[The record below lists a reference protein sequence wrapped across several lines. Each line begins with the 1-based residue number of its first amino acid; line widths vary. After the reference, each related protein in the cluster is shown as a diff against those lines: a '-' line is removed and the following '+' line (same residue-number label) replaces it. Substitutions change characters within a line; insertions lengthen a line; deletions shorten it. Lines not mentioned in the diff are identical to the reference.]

1 MAHLERP
8 TDPDFLEELC
18 RQMRRDILR
27 MVYGAQ
33 SGHPGGSLGCVEFF
47 ATLFFRFLEYSPSE
61 FDADGL
67 NEDVFILSNGH
78 ISPVYYST
86 LARAGYFPV
95 EELATF
101 RKLDSRLQGHPATHE
116 RLPGIRIATG
126 SLGQGVSVAVG
137 AALAKRL
144 NEDQHRVF
152 ALAGDGELQEG
163 QIWEALLFAA
173 HHHVDNLI
181 LTVDLNYKQID
192 GDTRDVLSTDD
203 LFSKFIAFNW
213 QVIDLFNGN
222 DLLAVRSTLQTALMQ
237 TGKGRPVAILM
248 RTVMGCGVDFME
260 NDYNWH
266 GKAPNAE
273 QFARAMAQLPETKLG
288 DY

>member
-1 MAHLERP
+1 MAYLDRP
-8 TDPDFLEELC
+8 TDPQFLDELC

-27 MVYGAQ
+27 MVYGVQ

-47 ATLFFRFLEYSPSE
+47 ATLFFQFLEHNPE
-61 FDADGL
+61 AFDMDGH
-67 NEDVFILSNGH
+67 NEDIFILSNGH
-78 ISPVYYST
+78 ISPVYYSV
-86 LARAGYFPV
+86 LARSGYFPI

-101 RKLDSRLQGHPATHE
+101 RKLNSRLQGHPATHE
-116 RLPGIRIATG
+116 GLPGVRVATG

-144 NEDQHRVF
+144 NGDPHRVF
-152 ALAGDGELQEG
+152 VLTGDGELQEG

-173 HHHVDNLI
+173 HNKVDNLI
-181 LTVDLNYKQID
+181 LTVDLNFKQID
-192 GDTRDVLSTDD
+192 GDTRDVLSTNE
-203 LFSKFIAFNW
+203 LVSKFLAFNW
-213 QVIDLFNGN
+213 QVIDLFSGN

-237 TGKGRPVAILM
+237 SGKGRPVAILM
-248 RTVMGCGVDFME
+248 RTKMGNGVDFME
-260 NDYNWH
+260 NDFNWH

-273 QFARAMAQLPETKLG
+273 QFARAMAQLPETSLG

>member
-1 MAHLERP
+1 MAHLDRP
-8 TDPDFLEELC
+8 ADPQFLDELC

-27 MVYGAQ
+27 MVYGVQ

-47 ATLFFRFLEYSPSE
+47 ATLFFQFLEHNPAA
-61 FDADGL
+61 FDMDGL

-78 ISPVYYST
+78 ISPVYYSV
-86 LARAGYFPV
+86 LARSGYFPV

-101 RKLDSRLQGHPATHE
+101 RKLNSRLQGHPATHE
-116 RLPGIRIATG
+116 GLPGVRVATG

-144 NEDQHRVF
+144 NGDPHRVF
-152 ALAGDGELQEG
+152 VLSGDGELQEG

-173 HHHVDNLI
+173 HNKVDNLI
-181 LTVDLNYKQID
+181 LTVDLNFKQID
-192 GDTRDVLSTDD
+192 GDTREVLSTNE
-203 LFSKFIAFNW
+203 LVSKFLSFNW

-222 DLLAVRSTLQTALMQ
+222 DLLTVRSTLQTALMQ
-237 TGKGRPVAILM
+237 TGKDRPVAILM
-248 RTVMGCGVDFME
+248 RTAMGYGIDFME
-260 NDYNWH
+260 NDFNWH

-273 QFARAMAQLPETKLG
+273 QFARAMAQLPETSLG